1 MNSKHFLI
9 FIVTSILIYWLINP
23 YYISVENEP
32 VIENENIEV
41 VDSTIT
47 VSFSSVG
54 DVMCHSTQYNYAWVK
69 GDSFDFK
76 TLFAVIGDYLRKKD
90 ILIGNLET
98 VLAGDTKNYSGYP
111 YFNSP
116 NQLAEALKFAG
127 FDFLTTANNH
137 SNDQGY
143 EGVKRT
149 LEILKKVNIIPLGTK
164 SKEQEEPENIFV
176 RKGLKF
182 GMLAYTYGTN
192 YKENSLYPEEYVN
205 YIDTVRVKK
214 DIVKLKN
221 KNVDVIIIL
230 YHFGLQYQKNI
241 SEYQRRIVDKTID
254 YGADIILG
262 SHPHIVQKFE
272 TFSSTGNLDTG
283 FVVYS
288 LGNFVSNQ
296 RWRYSDGGIIFNFNI
311 TKNIYTDSVYISDIS
326 YMPIWV
332 FKGDTKMGKE
342 FIILP
347 SSDYNNNKYD
357 YLSEADADSMKRS
370 YFDTIS
376 QLTKESRIPRIDS
389 L

>member
-1 MNSKHFLI
+1 MYSN
-9 FIVTSILIYWLINP
+9 
-23 YYISVENEP
+23 
-32 VIENENIEV
+32 
-41 VDSTIT
+41 
-47 VSFSSVG
+47 
-54 DVMCHSTQYNYAWVK
+54 
-69 GDSFDFK
+69 
-76 TLFAVIGDYLRKKD
+76 DYL
-90 ILIGNLET
+90 LIGNLET

-143 EGVKRT
+143 DGVKRT

-192 YKENSLYPEEYVN
+192 YKENSLYPKQYVN
-205 YIDTVRVKK
+205 YIDTVRVKN
-214 DIVKLKN
+214 DILKLKN

-230 YHFGLQYQKNI
+230 YHFGVQYQKNI
-241 SEYQRRIVDKTID
+241 SDYQKVIVDKTID

-262 SHPHIVQKFE
+262 SHPHIVQKYE
-272 TFSSTGNLDTG
+272 TFSSIGNLDTG

-347 SSDYNNNKYD
+347 SSDYNHNEYD
-357 YLSEADADSMKRS
+357 YLTEADADSMKLS
-370 YFDTIS
+370 YFDTIF